1 LIKQD
6 FNYSTTDITSK
17 SDNVLTSDINLLP
30 NGRKMLSNKFDSIY
44 KPSLVKVVIVGLLI
58 VECNLITLSR
68 GSISSKTEKI
78 LLYKYM
84 VEIITN
90 FSSDDV
96 KNYYK
101 V

>member
-1 LIKQD
+1 VILIW
-6 FNYSTTDITSK
+6 
-17 SDNVLTSDINLLP
+17 LP

-44 KPSLVKVVIVGLLI
+44 KPSLVKVSHSRFVDSRMQFD
-58 VECNLITLSR
+58 NLIKRITFLL
-68 GSISSKTEKI
+68 KQDF

-101 V
+101 VLKKR